1 MTTEKLSKETEQ
13 VLIDFFNTIISAK
26 DLAKTI
32 RRLNYIVA
40 LGILRKDETLKL
52 ELEKISDGFYWLN
65 EFAEILDPYFEVE

>member
-13 VLIDFFNTIISAK
+13 MLIDFFNTIISAK

>member
-13 VLIDFFNTIISAK
+13 MLIDFFNTIISAK

-40 LGILRKDETLKL
+40 LGVLRKDETLKL